1 MYSTPLTVSRLRGG
15 RGRADEDRG
24 RGGLLKQT
32 LSDTLLC
39 VGLRS
44 VMVGIPCWLQLA
56 GRLCRVSWE
65 EALGRGGGL
74 LPWQHYAEVGPC
86 SLSICCLCSQCF
98 VAEVGPCS
106 VLLLLPRVLLLCWAL
121 LHVPLPPSLLLLK
134 PNCISQVTR

>member
-1 MYSTPLTVSRLRGG
+1 MCSGQACRLMGVSVYSTPLTVSRLRGG

-56 GRLCRVSWE
+56 GRLCRVGWE
-65 EALGRGGGL
+65 EAVACCPGNIMLKLGPAPCPSAASAASVL
-74 LPWQHYAEVGPC
+74 LLKLGPALCCFCCREFCCYVGPC
-86 SLSICCLCSQCF
+86 SMFLYRQAFCC
-98 VAEVGPCS
+98 
-106 VLLLLPRVLLLCWAL
+106 
-121 LHVPLPPSLLLLK
+121 
-134 PNCISQVTR
+134 